1 MEMTTL
7 TVQVDDALLSRARQL
22 AAARGLSISE
32 FLERLLRVAAQPP
45 LPVADLPPLTR
56 QASGLLP
63 PMTDEQVK
71 QTLEEER
78 ARTHGS

>member
-1 MEMTTL
+1 
-7 TVQVDDALLSRARQL
+7 
-22 AAARGLSISE
+22 
-32 FLERLLRVAAQPP
+32 LLRVAAQPP

-78 ARTHGS
+78 ARKHGS